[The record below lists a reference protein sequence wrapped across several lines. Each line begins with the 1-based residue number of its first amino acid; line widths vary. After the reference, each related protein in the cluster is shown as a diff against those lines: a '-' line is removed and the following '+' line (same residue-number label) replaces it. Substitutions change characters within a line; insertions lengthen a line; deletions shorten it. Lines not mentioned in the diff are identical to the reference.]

1 MFGMLGA
8 CNLKINKMKF
18 LYTKYYIRNALILII
33 LFLITLMIVSLIG
46 LKTHAQPKLI
56 SPTSKIT
63 EQSNTEQERSL
74 SYYIVTSQEF
84 LNQARSLANN
94 DPDQTPEEKQ
104 AIMEKVELALNVI
117 NQGIKVYPADD
128 RVYAQRA
135 SIYQSLIP
143 FVPEALKYGLADLT
157 QATQIN
163 SKNPDYYRR
172 LANLYRQAGDFE
184 NAASHYFNAYRLS
197 PTDNQTLFDLADS
210 LEKAGQIDKA
220 IRYYDKL
227 IALLPTNDQNLE
239 ALKKQKANL
248 ETLLV
253 NSNLEQLSEPGMEMV
268 PQKPVNNPQP
278 IMGTE
283 ELPLE
288 QAALASQVII
298 ASPEEKQT
306 STSVGQT
313 QVNAKTGLGILPAGK
328 TEIIIQN
335 KNVTNDKQIIIV
347 PTSDTQNKVLYLLA
361 KKENEWFKVA
371 IDKPIN
377 QDIEFNWWIID

>member
-1 MFGMLGA
+1 
-8 CNLKINKMKF
+8 MKS
-18 LYTKYYIRNALILII
+18 LYTKDYIRKALILII
-33 LFLITLMIVSLIG
+33 LFLFTLMIISLIG

-56 SPTSKIT
+56 SPTAKIT

-74 SYYIVTSQEF
+74 SYYITTSQEF

-104 AIMEKVELALNVI
+104 AIMEKVELALNVV

-143 FVPEALKYGLADLT
+143 FVPEALKYGLADLI

-172 LANLYRQAGDFE
+172 LANFYRQAGDFE
-184 NAASHYFNAYRLS
+184 NAASHFFNAYRLS
-197 PTDNQTLFDLADS
+197 PTDNQTLFDLANS

-227 IALLPTNDQNLE
+227 IVLLPPDDQNLE

-253 NSNLEQLSEPGMEMV
+253 NSHLEQLSEPGMEMV

-313 QVNAKTGLGILPAGK
+313 QVNAKTGTGALPAGK
-328 TEIIIQN
+328 TEVIIQN

-361 KKENEWFKVA
+361 KKANEWFKVA
-371 IDKPIN
+371 VDKPID
-377 QDIEFNWWIID
+377 QKIEFNWWIID